1 EDLGRLGNLSLDHVC
16 SSFLKLKTV
25 VCGDLCGLEWRRRQ
39 AEGIIHDSTVDCSP
53 TSRHMRTS
61 MPSDQP
67 MTRRKIEA
75 SFPRRPTAVAAIVR
89 FCGLTILPR
98 TPPELLA
105 ATSRSGLSP
114 ASCAAVC
121 CSVANRAFAEVSEPV
136 TAVPSQ
142 PRIGERKA
150 KKAPV
155 PAIQVPIVMVCPDR
169 FIT

>member
-1 EDLGRLGNLSLDHVC
+1 M
-16 SSFLKLKTV
+16 
-25 VCGDLCGLEWRRRQ
+25 
-39 AEGIIHDSTVDCSP
+39 A
-53 TSRHMRTS
+53 TSI
-61 MPSDQP
+61 PNDQP
-67 MTRRKIEA
+67 MTRRRIED
-75 SFPRRPTAVAAIVR
+75 SLPRSPTAVAAMVR

-105 ATSRSGLSP
+105 PTSSSGLSP

-121 CSVANRAFAEVSEPV
+121 CRVANSAFAEVSDPV

-155 PAIQVPIVMVCPDR
+155 PAIQVPMVIVWPER
-169 FIT
+169 FMT

>member
-1 EDLGRLGNLSLDHVC
+1 IAMGPGGCGVWVAVGSVWGLGRC
-16 SSFLKLKTV
+16 A
-25 VCGDLCGLEWRRRQ
+25 GDGRRQ
-39 AEGIIHDSTVDCSP
+39 AEGTIKDRTVDGSP
-53 TSRHMRTS
+53 TTRHITKSIPRHH
-61 MPSDQP
+61 Q
-67 MTRRKIEA
+67 MTRRKLDA
-75 SFPRRPTAVAAIVR
+75 ALPRRPTADAAIVR
-89 FCGLTILPR
+89 FCGLIILPP

-105 ATSRSGLSP
+105 PTSSSGLRP

-121 CSVANRAFAEVSEPV
+121 CSVANRALAEVSEPV

-169 FIT
+169 FMT